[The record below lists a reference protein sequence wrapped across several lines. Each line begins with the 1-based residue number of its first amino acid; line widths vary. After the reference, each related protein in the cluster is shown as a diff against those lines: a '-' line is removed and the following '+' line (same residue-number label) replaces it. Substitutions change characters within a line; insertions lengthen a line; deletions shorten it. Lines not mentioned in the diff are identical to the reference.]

1 MSYRPST
8 TILSLPSLSGASA
21 QSLRGRLVF
30 IAGFAAMVILGAVTY
45 AGLVVLKK
53 TMSGDEDARIIN
65 AATLSRQL
73 VDRVLAE
80 RTRQVDLIASSPST
94 IVAAKKGGDVS
105 RE

>member
-1 MSYRPST
+1 MSNRPST
-8 TILSLPSLSGASA
+8 KLLALPGAFGGDGSA

-30 IAGFAAMVILGAVTY
+30 VAGLAALFVLGAVTY

-53 TMSGDEDARIIN
+53 TMSRDEDARIIN

-94 IVAAKKGGDVS
+94 IYAAKKGA
-105 RE
+105 